1 MTDALLLQ
9 TLARIEE
16 KLDGLTEEVA
26 EMRGARHAIKGVA
39 AFTAGVTSLAISL
52 AGLLVGLLLR
62 RHT

>member
-16 KLDGLTEEVA
+16 KVDGLTEEVA
-26 EMRGARHAIKGVA
+26 EMRGRREAVKGVA
-39 AFTAGVTSLAISL
+39 AGTAAVISVVIGAL
-52 AGLLVGLLLR
+52 SLLLR